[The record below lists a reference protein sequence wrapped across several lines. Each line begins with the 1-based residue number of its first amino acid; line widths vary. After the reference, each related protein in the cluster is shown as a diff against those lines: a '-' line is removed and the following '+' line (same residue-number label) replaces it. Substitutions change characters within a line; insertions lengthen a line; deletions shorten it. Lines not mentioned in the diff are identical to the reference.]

1 LETARRLGAII
12 RSDDTVARQHGDE
25 FVIILNDVGETREE
39 AIRECSVIGRRILE
53 SVGRAFRLDDVDYL
67 TTMSIGGCLF
77 HGGQPSPGE
86 LFQNADT
93 AMHEAKAVGRNTLRF
108 FDPAMKV
115 SLESRVSLEAS
126 MRAGF
131 PGQFLLHYQPQIDQA
146 GHILGAEALV
156 RWLHPVRGLVP
167 PNQFIPVAEE
177 IGLILDLGA
186 WVLRTACDRLARL
199 RTSPRNQSLHLS
211 VNVSAMQFA
220 QPDFVD
226 TVLASLEASGADPHA
241 LELELTESMLV
252 FNVDDVISKM
262 SRLKDLGVTFSLDDF
277 GTGYSSLSSLKRL
290 PLDQLKID
298 QSFVRDILTDPNDA
312 AIARTI
318 IALGRSLG
326 LAVIAE
332 GVETQEQRDFL
343 ATQGC
348 NLYQGYFFS
357 RPLPPDQFEAFL
369 DRTTRA

>member
-1 LETARRLGAII
+1 M
-12 RSDDTVARQHGDE
+12 
-25 FVIILNDVGETREE
+25 
-39 AIRECSVIGRRILE
+39 RECGTIGRRILE
-53 SVGRAFRLDDVDYL
+53 SVGQAFHLGAEDYL
-67 TTMSIGGCLF
+67 TTMSIGACLF
-77 HGGQPSPGE
+77 HGGQPSPDA

-108 FDPAMKV
+108 FDPAMKA
-115 SLESRVSLEAS
+115 SLESRVSLEAA

-131 PGQFLLHYQPQIDQA
+131 PAQFLLHYQPQLDQA
-146 GHILGAEALV
+146 GRVIGAEALV
-156 RWLHPVRGLVP
+156 RWQHPVRGLVP
-167 PNQFIPVAEE
+167 PGTFIPIAER
-177 IGLILDLGA
+177 IGLILDLGT
-186 WVLRTACDRLARL
+186 WVLRAACARLASL
-199 RTSPRNQSLHLS
+199 RASAGNRDLHLS

-226 TVLASLEASGADPHA
+226 TVLAALEASGADPHA
-241 LELELTESMLV
+241 LQLELTESMLV
-252 FNVDDVISKM
+252 FNVEDVIGKM
-262 SRLKDLGVTFSLDDF
+262 SSLKSLGVTFSLDDF

-298 QSFVRDILTDPNDA
+298 QSFVRDIQTDPNDA

-343 ATQGC
+343 AAQGC
-348 NLYQGYFFS
+348 K
-357 RPLPPDQFEAFL
+357 PLPGLLLQPPPAARPVRGLPGTHGEAL
-369 DRTTRA
+369 NHPTR